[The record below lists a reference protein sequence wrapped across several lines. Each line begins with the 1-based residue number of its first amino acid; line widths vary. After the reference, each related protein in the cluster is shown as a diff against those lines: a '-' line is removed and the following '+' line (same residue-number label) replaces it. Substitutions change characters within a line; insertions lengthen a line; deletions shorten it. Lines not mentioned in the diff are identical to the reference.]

1 MTVCREHVRAPTL
14 PRDEVLSDPT
24 RVHLSADGRCLLC
37 YDAATQAGAIFDLL
51 QQTWLV
57 HSPIT
62 AEQWIRALV
71 VADLRPQH
79 VGAQEWRELAALAQG
94 GADARH

>member
-1 MTVCREHVRAPTL
+1 MTVCREHVPAPTL
-14 PRDEVLSDPT
+14 PRDEVLSDPA
-24 RVHLSADGRCLLC
+24 RCHLSADGRCLLC
-37 YDAATQAGAIFDLL
+37 FDAQTQAGAIFDLL

-79 VGAQEWRELAALAQG
+79 VDAQEWRELAALAT
-94 GADARH
+94 GAGNARH